1 MKHLSV
7 LALAALLSACA
18 TTPEY
23 RPVIDTRNV
32 DMNAYE
38 RDLTECK
45 ALAKQRDIGQSAAAG
60 AILGALIG
68 AALGGAIGGSDY
80 VGYGAGVGAVQGT
93 ATGTA
98 SGANSQYQIVE
109 RCLQGRGY
117 QVLAR

>member
-1 MKHLSV
+1 MKPL
-7 LALAALLSACA
+7 LALTLAALLCACA

-23 RPVIDTRNV
+23 RPVIDTQHV

-38 RDLTECK
+38 RDLAECK
-45 ALAKQRDIGQSAAAG
+45 ALARQRDVGQSAAGG
-60 AILGALIG
+60 AILGAILG

-93 ATGTA
+93 AAGAA
-98 SGANSQYQIVE
+98 SGADSQYQIVE

-117 QVLAR
+117 RVLAR